1 MYLAG
6 DTVTYGDVADK
17 LGGLGRQFSRSVWS
31 EQYLL
36 DELAHDPNNMMRK
49 YRAAFAQGRGVAWD
63 KRGTFNQRHAIPVT
77 DVASWINSNL
87 TSRRGGN
94 LESDYLGSRHEDRFT
109 EQKTDARE
117 GQTNF
122 ATPFSTLSR
131 RPVGGGTGEIL
142 CAERSRCR
150 SVRAN
155 GIVFDQPL
163 SPTLSPR
170 NLMFRR

>member
-1 MYLAG
+1 M
-6 DTVTYGDVADK
+6 
-17 LGGLGRQFSRSVWS
+17 
-31 EQYLL
+31 L

-122 ATPFSTLSR
+122 ATPLFNSVAAAGRWRDRGNSF
-131 RPVGGGTGEIL
+131 
-142 CAERSRCR
+142 AR
-150 SVRAN
+150 SVPDAGQFGAN

-170 NLMFRR
+170 NLMFRDKVGDSRSLAR